1 MVDEAAYPSAC
12 TLNTHYRIVSY
23 LVSLTLIVV
32 FAARCYASAAY
43 PVMRCLSVCC
53 VCVSVTFVHS
63 VKMNK
68 YIFKIFSPSGSH
80 TILVFLYQTA
90 QKCSGGNPPP
100 PNRGVECKWG
110 RQKARF
116 WANIWLYCVLRSVP
130 AAGAIHLAATNRG
143 EFITLVAGKRPSL
156 LWTKLYTAC

>member
-68 YIFKIFSPSGSH
+68 YIFKIFSPPGSH
-80 TILVFLYQTA
+80 AFLVLPTKRHAYILTRTHVTGASTA
-90 QKCSGGNPPP
+90 GGVGR
-100 PNRGVECKWG
+100 NRDSEPI
-110 RQKARF
+110 R
-116 WANIWLYCVLRSVP
+116 LHCVLSTLRPAGCYQYVAARPRSC
-130 AAGAIHLAATNRG
+130 
-143 EFITLVAGKRPSL
+143 
-156 LWTKLYTAC
+156 KL

>member
-1 MVDEAAYPSAC
+1 MVDEAAYPSAFYC
-12 TLNTHYRIVSY
+12 TLNTHYGIVSY

-100 PNRGVECKWG
+100 HPLTGALNASGVG
-110 RQKARF
+110 R
-116 WANIWLYCVLRSVP
+116 
-130 AAGAIHLAATNRG
+130 
-143 EFITLVAGKRPSL
+143 KRDSEPI
-156 LWTKLYTAC
+156 YGFTACCEAFQRLVQYI